1 MTLISALFAT
11 TFGRIMAAIIA
22 GFIALKVNN
31 AVVGTKARV
40 DERSEIVRKSN
51 ETAIKRDTVIR
62 KDRKRR
68 RRAPTSALRKRM
80 LEKYARGAN

>member
-1 MTLISALFAT
+1 MTLLSALFTT

-22 GFIALKVNN
+22 GFVALKVNN

-40 DERSEIVRKSN
+40 DERSEIVKKSN

-62 KDRKRR
+62 KNRKNR
-68 RRAPTSALRKRM
+68 RRAPRSELRKRM
-80 LEKYARGAN
+80 LRKYARPD